1 MRYSVVLDPEE
12 DGGAWNVTVP
22 ALPGCFTWGAT
33 VEEAL
38 VNAREAIAGH
48 VAVFVE
54 TGRRVP
60 VEETAPLLTVIE
72 VGAGAALVGA

>member
-12 DGGAWNVTVP
+12 DGSAWNVTVP

-38 VNAREAIAGH
+38 AHAREAIAGH
-48 VAVFVE
+48 VAALVE
-54 TGRRVP
+54 TGRPVP
-60 VEETAPLLTVIE
+60 VEETAPLLTVLE
-72 VGAGAALVGA
+72 VSEGAALVGA